1 MTKVDERS
9 EEMRVGVLGTGMVGR
24 ALAGRLAELGHD
36 VVIGTRDV
44 EQTMARSDPDAM
56 GNPPYAV
63 WQQDHEEVRLVPF
76 AEAGAHGELI
86 VNATAGTGALPALE
100 AAGVSNLSGKVLVDV
115 ANPLDFSQ
123 GFPPLLSIANTDSL
137 GEQIQRA
144 FPEARVVKALNTMNA
159 YVMVE
164 PSRVPG
170 RHSVFLA
177 GEDPA
182 AKETVNGLLREFGWP
197 PEEIIDLGGIRAA
210 RGTEMYLPL
219 WLSLMGV
226 LGAGEFNIQVVKA

>member
-1 MTKVDERS
+1 
-9 EEMRVGVLGTGMVGR
+9 MRIGVLGTGMVGR
-24 ALAGRLAELGHD
+24 ALAGRLAGLGHD
-36 VVIGTRDV
+36 VMIGTRDV
-44 EQTMARSDPDAM
+44 AETLARSEPDGM
-56 GNPPYAV
+56 GNPPYSE
-63 WQQDHEEVRLVPF
+63 WQKGNRAVRLARF
-76 AEAGAHGELI
+76 IEAGAHGELI

-100 AAGVSNLSGKVLVDV
+100 AAGATNLSGKVLVDV

-123 GFPPLLSIANTDSL
+123 GFPPLLSVVNTDSL

-144 FPEARVVKALNTMNA
+144 FPDARVVKTLNTMNA

-177 GEDPA
+177 GEDAP
-182 AKETVNGLLREFGWP
+182 AKETVKGLLGEFGWP
-197 PEEIIDLGGIRAA
+197 EEAIIDLGGIRAA

-226 LGAGEFNIQVVKA
+226 LSTGDFNIQVVKT